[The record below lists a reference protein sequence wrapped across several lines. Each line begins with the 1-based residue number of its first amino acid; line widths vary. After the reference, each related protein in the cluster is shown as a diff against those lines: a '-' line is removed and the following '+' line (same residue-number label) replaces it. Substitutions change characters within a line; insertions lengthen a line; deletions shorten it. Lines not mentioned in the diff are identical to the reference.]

1 MGACNASGGRCRGP
15 ALAVMVILGIGFT
28 CATGVAMAQEAV
40 AQQTADSHDFDIP
53 PGPLAGAL
61 NRFAETAG
69 LALTFDPDL
78 AAGRSTAGLT
88 GDYTVRRGLRR
99 LLEGTGLRARFSSA
113 GAVTVVSSA
122 ADRLAP
128 IAVEARAA
136 TGAAESVVAD
146 LATTGTKTATA
157 IEDVP
162 QSISVVTRERLDRF
176 GADTISEAFRYV
188 PGVQGEA
195 TGNDTRVDF
204 LRFRGF
210 NDDGNAVFRD
220 GLQLRSTG
228 FGQFFPEMY
237 GVQRVEVA
245 RGPASSLF
253 GLANPGGVVNL
264 VTKRPPRE
272 AFGEVALEY
281 GSFDHGEARVDVGG
295 PLGEGDAFSARLTG
309 LVRNSSTQ
317 VDFVDDDRRFVAPA
331 FTWRPGDDTTLTVLL
346 QYQEDD
352 TGSTNQFLPAQ
363 GTVQPNPNGEIDTN
377 TFTGEPAF
385 DDFDRETYSLAY
397 LLEHRIDDTWT
408 FRQNARFNRLDV
420 DSEQIFGGGLQ
431 ADLRTLN
438 RFSFTADAET
448 DGITLDTQAEADL
461 GAGLVRHRLL
471 IGLDYQDHDFEETQG
486 FGVADPIDIFNPVYG
501 APIPNTPTF
510 LDTRTEQE
518 QLGLYV
524 QDQVTIAE
532 DWVVTLGGRQ
542 DEVDTRTTDRLADS
556 VTDSSDSEFSGRA
569 GLVRHTAIGLSPYI
583 GYAESFLPTSGT
595 DVAGNAF
602 EPTTGEQTEIGLRY
616 SPPGRNIRVTLAA
629 FDLVREN
636 VTTTDPANPNFN
648 VQTGEIESRGVEVE
662 LAAELDSGVRLVGAY
677 TNQDVEITESN
688 DGDEGNQ
695 PAVVPDER
703 ASLWADYTLR
713 SGPLEGLG
721 FGLGVR
727 YKGETFGDNA
737 NSFEVDGETL
747 WDASVDY
754 RWRDLH
760 FGLDATNLFDE
771 EYIESCTSAGACFFG
786 ARRDVKATVTYKW

>member
-1 MGACNASGGRCRGP
+1 MIEMRHICRRFANALPDKLLP
-15 ALAVMVILGIGFT
+15 ALGLVLLLALPSLVVAENGDT
-28 CATGVAMAQEAV
+28 ATRR
-40 AQQTADSHDFDIP
+40 FDIP
-53 PGPLAGAL
+53 AGPLAPAL
-61 NRFAETAG
+61 ERLARTADIT
-69 LALTFDPDL
+69 LSFDPELVSGRATDGVRGEYSVG
-78 AAGRSTAGLT
+78 AALE
-88 GDYTVRRGLRR
+88 R
-99 LLEGTGLRARFSSA
+99 LLAGTGLRARFASSDSA
-113 GAVTVVSSA
+113 TVVSA
-122 ADRLAP
+122 EADQLSP

-136 TGAAESVVAD
+136 TGATEGVVAD
-146 LATTGTKTATA
+146 LATTGTKTDTP
-157 IEDVP
+157 IEDIP
-162 QSISVVTRERLDRF
+162 QSVSVVTRERLDRF

-237 GVQRVEVA
+237 GVQQVEIA

-272 AFGEVALEY
+272 AFGEAAVEY

-295 PLGEGDAFSARLTG
+295 PLGGDDFSVRLTG
-309 LVRNSSTQ
+309 LVRESDTQ
-317 VDFVDDDRRFVAPA
+317 VDFVEDNRSFIAPA

-346 QYQEDD
+346 QYQNDD

-363 GTVQPNPNGEIDTN
+363 GTVESNPNGEIDSQ

-385 DDFDRETYSLAY
+385 DDFDRETYSVGY
-397 LLEHRIDDTWT
+397 LFEHHVNDTWT
-408 FRQNARFNRLDV
+408 LRQNARFNRLDV
-420 DSEQIFGGGLQ
+420 ESEQIFGGGLQ

-438 RFSFTADAET
+438 RFAFTADAET
-448 DGITLDTQAEADL
+448 DGVTIDTQAQADL
-461 GAGLVRHRLL
+461 GTGPIRHRLL
-471 IGLDYQDHDFEETQG
+471 FGLDYQDYDFEEIQG
-486 FGVADPIDIFNPVYG
+486 FGFADPIDVFDPVFG
-501 APIPNTPTF
+501 SPIPDTPTF

-518 QLGLYV
+518 QLGVYV
-524 QDQVTIAE
+524 QDQITIDE
-532 DWVVTLGGRQ
+532 HWVVTLGGRQ
-542 DEVDTRTTDRLADS
+542 DEVDTRTTNRLTDS

-595 DVAGNAF
+595 DAAGNPF

-616 SPPGRNIRVTLAA
+616 QPPGRNMRVTLAA

-636 VTTTDPANPNFN
+636 VRTTDPSNPNFD
-648 VQTGEIESRGVEVE
+648 VQTGEIESRGVEIE
-662 LAAELDSGVRLVGAY
+662 AAAEFDSGVRLIAAY

-703 ASLWADYTLR
+703 LSLWADYTLR
-713 SGPLEGLG
+713 SGPLAGLG

-747 WDASVDY
+747 WDAGVDY
-754 RWRDLH
+754 RWRNLH
-760 FGLDATNLFDE
+760 FALDATNLFDE
-771 EYIESCTSAGACFFG
+771 EYIESCTSGAACFFG
-786 ARRDVKATVTYKW
+786 ARRDIKASVTYKW